1 MNWDSWNDFLAM
13 GGYARYVWG
22 AVLTVLGAVVVE
34 LLLLAQR
41 GKAARETA
49 RTSSRLRGTEW
60 RS

>member
-22 AVLTVLGAVVVE
+22 SFGAVLLALAGE
-34 LLLLAQR
+34 QWLLAAR
-41 GKAARETA
+41 YKAARKTLPA
-49 RTSSRLRGTEW
+49 KG